1 MGIQIPEQVKVI
13 SLTGHAVGGM
23 LETSM
28 TSMEMPAHE
37 MGEKAA
43 EMVIGEIEAPSD
55 RKPSPQYLTFA
66 TTLVERES
74 T

>member
-1 MGIQIPEQVKVI
+1 
-13 SLTGHAVGGM
+13 M

-55 RKPSPQYLTFA
+55 KNRA
-66 TTLVERES
+66 RNI
-74 T
+74 